1 MATTTMTND
10 VEARVKKLL
19 QARLG
24 MPEEA
29 LTSEARLVED
39 LEMDSL
45 DSVELA
51 IQMEKEFN
59 IAIGEDLLT
68 EITTVADIVGLI
80 GGLQEARAQ
89 A

>member
-1 MATTTMTND
+1 MATTTNE
-10 VEARVKKLL
+10 VEMRVKKIL

-24 MPEEA
+24 LPEEA
-29 LTSEARLVED
+29 LTAGARLVED

-51 IQMEKEFN
+51 IQMEKEFD
-59 IAIGEDLLT
+59 IGIREDLLT
-68 EITTVADIVGLI
+68 EIMTVADIVALI
-80 GGLQEARAQ
+80 EELAGARAE

>member
-1 MATTTMTND
+1 MATTTTND
-10 VEARVKKLL
+10 VEGRVKKIL

-24 MPEEA
+24 LPEEA
-29 LTSEARLVED
+29 LRSEARLVED

-59 IAIGEDLLT
+59 IGIGEDLLT
-68 EITTVADIVGLI
+68 EITTVADIVALI
-80 GGLQEARAQ
+80 EELSGARAE

>member
-1 MATTTMTND
+1 MATTTNE
-10 VEARVKKLL
+10 VEARVKKIL

-24 MPEEA
+24 LPEEA
-29 LTSEARLVED
+29 LTAEARLVED

-51 IQMEKEFN
+51 IQMEKEFD
-59 IAIGEDLLT
+59 IGIREDLLT
-68 EITTVADIVGLI
+68 EITTVADIVALI
-80 GGLQEARAQ
+80 EELAGARAE